1 MLECVDSDT
10 HASSQSLLTAS
21 NKNEWSIVLAV
32 SLTNESILDY
42 ELYNENV

>member
-1 MLECVDSDT
+1 MLECVGSDI

-42 ELYNENV
+42 ELYNKNV